1 MGLLGE
7 ISKSSEALRYHA
19 RTAEVAGQNL
29 AHVNDEN
36 YARQRVLAREGVMHT
51 SFGGLLSS
59 GLETGGVDHARNQ
72 ILDARVINEK
82 GDSAS
87 LAAQQEILQ
96 LLQGA
101 LGEKINR
108 QGVNVGL
115 DDLHESD
122 LAPGSLTRAL
132 NDFFNTFQEL
142 SASPYEPT
150 IKQELFHK
158 IETLTKRFNE
168 AGHSLEQIESDVS
181 EVISR
186 STDQINIL
194 LGQIHET
201 NTQVRR
207 FELLDQGKA
216 VSYRDQRQ
224 KLFEELG
231 SLINFSQEDD
241 VSAATGK
248 VSGFVNLF
256 IDGEN
261 GEKIN
266 ILDSKGAKNLTNQWG
281 QEFTITAP
289 TDPTGTAAVVRAK
302 IDSSGQLGRLEVLK
316 GGSKYDDSDGP
327 FLVSILP
334 PKPDEPLLVVDPQ
347 GNEVPAENQAELA
360 LQQVEPVQMAN
371 QAVDAGNEIAA
382 QTGGDIASTTPVDPS
397 SASRKIGEVFYEGN
411 SYYQALVDTQ
421 KGDLLTDETRFL
433 AISDSPNG
441 IVSETKRTF
450 SDVDFFSKGTQIY
463 YEGKVYQA
471 TTDVG
476 PVLNEVGL
484 VDPATESVISSRN
497 YSNGEVF
504 QFNNN
509 YYQATKNV
517 SKGTE
522 ISSLPTTAGS
532 VDKSGIVALGATL
545 PQKSQ
550 ELDVSWPNGN
560 ALIAGSVIS
569 FVDPSSPSGSGGN
582 FYMAVAD
589 VAAATTELPS
599 SSSNFIKI
607 GAFVD
612 DTISTVQSLPENVTS
627 IKDGVQVTELQ
638 INFDAG
644 KIYYDETSAT
654 HFLVKAKPNPISGDA
669 EINTFNPLDA
679 KWKNN
684 FHVFTPDATSGLP
697 PTSVLRKS
705 NPGGLNITNGSLQE
719 LNIGVAEA
727 IIQNG
732 EIKSFHILQKSNDLP
747 STDAIFVNG
756 VEVDLKSGSLH
767 GYQHAR
773 QVELEDFRVSL
784 NDLVS
789 KFVTQVNSIYNPQDA
804 PGEYLFGFEANLTR
818 PTMGRNVIMEEEFGL
833 YGVEGNGE
841 MKLFRN
847 EVNMTLAYAEDDTFT
862 VTSTTPVI
870 PVELKAQFEGTGY
883 IIRDTVDGQLQLED
897 TNSGSLYTFYGSA
910 KRMQNVTMETDSSY
924 AGEDL
929 LIGTADDGRSVMLA
943 YENVPFRLEQ
953 GDSEF
958 LLGDNFSFD
967 AVLDNN
973 WNLAS
978 SLIVDNNLSAESIV
992 ASLDFDQGSN
1002 DLALA
1007 IAELGNNE
1015 FAKDISDIN
1024 ADIGNSL
1031 SDLSDNIDHQN
1042 TIETLLLD
1050 QRNAISSVSIDEEVA
1065 DLMQFQRSFQA
1076 SSRVLNTL
1084 DKMLELV
1091 VMGLLK

>member
-7 ISKSSEALRYHA
+7 ISKNSEALRYHA
-19 RTAEVAGQNL
+19 RTAEIAGQNL
-29 AHVNDEN
+29 AHVNDES

-51 SFGGLLSS
+51 SFGGLLTS
-59 GLETGGVDHARNQ
+59 GLEAGGIDHARNH
-72 ILDARVINEK
+72 ILDSRVISEK
-82 GDSAS
+82 GDGAS

-96 LLQGA
+96 LLQSA

-132 NDFFNTFQEL
+132 NDFFNSFQEL

-150 IKQELFHK
+150 IKQEIFHK

-168 AGHSLEQIESDVS
+168 AGHSLEQIENDIS
-181 EVISR
+181 EVIKR
-186 STDQINIL
+186 STEQINIL
-194 LGQIHET
+194 LSQIHEV

-216 VSYRDQRQ
+216 VSYRDHRQ
-224 KLFEELG
+224 KLLEELG
-231 SLINFSQEDD
+231 SYINFKQEDD
-241 VSAATGK
+241 ISAATGE

-256 IDGEN
+256 VDGKN

-266 ILDSKGAKNLTNQWG
+266 ILDSKGAKSLSNQWG
-281 QEFTITAP
+281 QEFSIPAP
-289 TDPTGTAAVVRAK
+289 NDPAGTSALIRAK
-302 IDSSGQLGRLEVLK
+302 IDSNGQLGRLEVLK
-316 GGSKYDDSDGP
+316 GGSKYDDTEGP

-334 PKPDEPLLVVDPQ
+334 PKPTEELTVQTQDAVQQE
-347 GNEVPAENQAELA
+347 GEVAVPVN
-360 LQQVEPVQMAN
+360 QQVAPIQMAN
-371 QAVDAGNEIAA
+371 QPVDVGNEIAA
-382 QTGGDIASTTPVDPS
+382 QTGGDITSTTPNDPAS
-397 SASRKIGEVFYEGN
+397 SSRKIGEVFYEGG
-411 SYYQALVDTQ
+411 SYYQALVNTE
-421 KGDLLTDETRFL
+421 KGDLLSDESRFM
-433 AISDSPNG
+433 AIANVPNG
-441 IVSETKRTF
+441 IIKETKRTF
-450 SDVDFFSKGTQIY
+450 SDVDFISKGEQIY

-476 PVLNEVGL
+476 AVTNEVGV
-484 VDPATESVISSRN
+484 VDPATNSVLSSRN
-497 YSNGEVF
+497 YSKGEVF
-504 QFNNN
+504 LFNDV
-509 YYQATKNV
+509 YYQASQNI
-517 SKGTE
+517 SKGAE
-522 ISSLPTTAGS
+522 FSSLSNVAGT
-532 VDKSGIVALGATL
+532 VDQTGVVTIGNAL
-545 PQKSQ
+545 PQRSNS
-550 ELDVSWPNGN
+550 LNTAWPNGQG
-560 ALIAGSVIS
+560 LTAGSVIS
-569 FVDPSSPSGSGGN
+569 FVDPNAPSGSQGD
-582 FYMAVAD
+582 FYMAVANVD
-589 VAAATTELPS
+589 AATTELPH
-599 SSSNFIKI
+599 SSSNFIRL
-607 GAFVD
+607 GAFID
-612 DTISTVQSLPENVTS
+612 DTVATVQSLPKQVTF
-627 IKDGVQVTELQ
+627 IQDAQQVTELQ
-638 INFDAG
+638 LNFDSG
-644 KIYYDETSAT
+644 KIYYDEASLT
-654 HFLVKAKPNPISGDA
+654 HFLVKAKPNAISGEA
-669 EINTFNPLDA
+669 QINLFNPNDA

-684 FHVFTPDATSGLP
+684 FHIFKPDANSGLP

-705 NPGGLNITNGSLQE
+705 SPGGFNISNGSLQE

-732 EIKSFHILQKSNDLP
+732 EIKGFNILSTSNNLP
-747 STDAIFVNG
+747 STDALFING
-756 VEVDLKSGSLH
+756 VELGLESGSLH
-767 GYQHAR
+767 GYQKAR
-773 QVELEDFRVSL
+773 QVELEDYRISL
-784 NDLVS
+784 NNLVS
-789 KFVTQVNSIYNPQDA
+789 KFVTQVNGIYNPNDA

-847 EVNMTLAYAEDDTFT
+847 EVSMTLAYAENDTFT

-870 PVELKAQFEGTGY
+870 PVELREQFEGTGY

-910 KRMQNVTMETDSSY
+910 KKMQNVTMETDNAY

-943 YENVPFRLEQ
+943 YENIPFRLEQ

-967 AVLDNN
+967 AVLANG

-978 SLIVDNNLSAESIV
+978 SLIVDNDLSAESIV

-1002 DLALA
+1002 DIALA

-1015 FAKDISDIN
+1015 FSKDISDIN

-1031 SDLSDNIDHQN
+1031 SDLSDNIDHQK
-1042 TIETLLLD
+1042 TIENLLLE
-1050 QRNAISSVSIDEEVA
+1050 QRNAVSSVSIDEEVA

>member
-59 GLETGGVDHARNQ
+59 GLETGGVDHARNE

-82 GDSAS
+82 GDSES

-96 LLQGA
+96 LLQAA

-115 DDLHESD
+115 DDLHDSD

-150 IKQELFHK
+150 IKQELYHK

-168 AGHSLEQIESDVS
+168 AGQSLEQIEEDVS
-181 EVISR
+181 EIIKR
-186 STDQINIL
+186 STEKINIL
-194 LGQIHET
+194 LGQIHEA

-231 SLINFSQEDD
+231 SYINFTQEDD
-241 VSAATGK
+241 VSATTGK
-248 VSGFVNLF
+248 TSGFVNLF
-256 IDGEN
+256 IEGKND
-261 GEKIN
+261 EKIN
-266 ILDSKGAKNLTNQWG
+266 ILDSQGAKSLTNQWG
-281 QEFTITAP
+281 QEFTIAGP
-289 TDPTGTAAVVRAK
+289 QDVAGTAAVVRAK
-302 IDSSGQLGRLEVLK
+302 IDSNGQLGRLEVLK

-327 FLVSILP
+327 FLVSLLP
-334 PKPDEPLLVVDPQ
+334 PKPNEPLVVQEKADLVNQ
-347 GNEVPAENQAELA
+347 EQNAAANE
-360 LQQVEPVQMAN
+360 QVAAVQMAN

-382 QTGGDIASTTPVDPS
+382 QAGGDIASTVPVDPS
-397 SASRKIGEVFYEGN
+397 SSARKIGEVFYEGE

-421 KGDLLTDETRFL
+421 KGDLLTDESRFL
-433 AISDSPNG
+433 AISNPPNG
-441 IVSETKRTF
+441 IVIETKRTF
-450 SDVDFFSKGTQIY
+450 SDIDFIPKGKQIY

-471 TTDVG
+471 TTGVG
-476 PVLNEVGL
+476 PVSNEVGV
-484 VDPATESVISSRN
+484 VDPVSNATLSSRN

-504 QFNNN
+504 FFENN
-509 YYQATKNV
+509 YYQATKTV
-517 SKGTE
+517 PRATE
-522 ISSLPTTAGS
+522 ISSLVTTAGT
-532 VDKSGIVALGATL
+532 VDQSGIVTLGATL
-545 PQKSQ
+545 PNKSE
-550 ELDVSWPNGN
+550 ELNMSWPDGN
-560 ALIAGSVIS
+560 DLTAGSVIS
-569 FVDPSSPSGSGGN
+569 FVDPNAPSGTGGD
-582 FYMAVAD
+582 FYMAVSN
-589 VAAATTELPS
+589 VSAATTELPHS
-599 SSSNFIKI
+599 SANFIKI
-607 GAFVD
+607 SSFVD
-612 DTISTVQSLPENVTS
+612 DTVSTVQSLPENVTTV
-627 IKDGVQVTELQ
+627 KDGVEATELQ
-638 INFDAG
+638 LNFNSG
-644 KIYYDETSAT
+644 GIYYDETSST
-654 HFLVKAKPNPISGDA
+654 HFLVKANPNPIVGDA
-669 EINTFNPLDA
+669 EINTFNPNDA

-684 FHVFTPDATSGLP
+684 FHVFTPDADSGLP
-697 PTSVLRKS
+697 VTSVLRKA
-705 NPGGLNITNGSLQE
+705 NPGGLNISNGSLQE

-727 IIQNG
+727 IIQDG
-732 EIKSFHILQKSNDLP
+732 EIKSFHILQQSKDLP
-747 STDAIFVNG
+747 STDALFVNG
-756 VEVDLKSGSLH
+756 LEIDLKSGSLH
-767 GYQHAR
+767 GYQHSR

-789 KFVTQVNSIYNPQDA
+789 NFVTQVNGLYNPQDA

-847 EVNMTLAYAEDDTFT
+847 EVSMTLAYAEDDTFT
-862 VTSTTPVI
+862 VTSTTPII
-870 PVELKAQFEGTGY
+870 PVELREQFEGTGY
-883 IIRDTVDGQLQLED
+883 IIRDTVEGQIQLED
-897 TNSGSLYTFYGSA
+897 SNSGSLYTFYGSA
-910 KRMQNVTMETDSSY
+910 KKMQNVTMETDSTY
-924 AGEDL
+924 AGADL

-967 AVLDNN
+967 TVLENS

-978 SLIVDNNLSAESIV
+978 SLIVDNNLSADSIV
-992 ASLDFDQGSN
+992 ASADFDQGSN
-1002 DLALA
+1002 EIALA

-1015 FAKDISDIN
+1015 FSKDISDIN

-1042 TIETLLLD
+1042 TIETLLLE
-1050 QRNAISSVSIDEEVA
+1050 QRNSVSSVSIDEEVA

>member
-51 SFGGLLSS
+51 SFGGLQSS
-59 GLETGGVDHARNQ
+59 GLEAGGVDHARNQ
-72 ILDARVINEK
+72 ILDARVISEK
-82 GDSAS
+82 GDSES

-96 LLQGA
+96 LLQSA

-115 DDLHESD
+115 DDLHDSD

-150 IKQELFHK
+150 IKQELYHK

-168 AGHSLEQIESDVS
+168 AGHSLEQIEGDVS
-181 EVISR
+181 EVIKR
-186 STDQINIL
+186 STEKINII
-194 LGQIHET
+194 LGQIHEA

-207 FELLDQGKA
+207 VELLDQGKA
-216 VSYRDQRQ
+216 VSYRDERQ

-231 SLINFSQEDD
+231 SYINFSQEDD

-248 VSGFVNLF
+248 TSGFVNLF
-256 IDGEN
+256 IDGQN

-266 ILDSKGAKNLTNQWG
+266 ILDSKGEKSLTNDWG
-281 QEFTITAP
+281 QEFTIALP
-289 TDPTGTAAVVRAK
+289 NDPTGTAAVVRAK
-302 IDSSGQLGRLEVLK
+302 IDSKGQLGRLEVVK
-316 GGSKYDDSDGP
+316 SGSKYNDTDGP
-327 FLVSILP
+327 LLVSLLP
-334 PKPDEPLLVVDPQ
+334 PKPNEPLVVQDPVKLVDQ
-347 GNEVPAENQAELA
+347 NEAEVVNA
-360 LQQVEPVQMAN
+360 QVAPVQMAN
-371 QAVDAGNEIAA
+371 QAVDTGNEIAA
-382 QTGGDIASTTPVDPS
+382 QTGGDIASTIPVDPS
-397 SASRKIGEVFYEGN
+397 SAARKTGEVFYEGN
-411 SYYQALVDTQ
+411 SYYQALLDTQ

-433 AISDSPNG
+433 AISNPPNG
-441 IVSETKRTF
+441 IVIETKRTF
-450 SDVDFFSKGTQIY
+450 SDVDFIAKGKQIY

-471 TTDVG
+471 SSDVG
-476 PVLNEVGL
+476 PVSNEVGV
-484 VDPATESVISSRN
+484 VDPTTNAVLSSRN

-504 QFNNN
+504 LFNNN
-509 YYQATKNV
+509 YYQATKTV
-517 SKGTE
+517 SKATE

-532 VDKSGIVALGATL
+532 IDQSGIVALGATL
-545 PQKSQ
+545 PKKSE
-550 ELDVSWPNGN
+550 ELNISWPDGTD
-560 ALIAGSVIS
+560 LKAGSVIS
-569 FVDPSSPSGSGGN
+569 FVDPSSPSGSGGD
-582 FYMAVAD
+582 FYMAVSD
-589 VAAATTELPS
+589 VGAGSIELPH
-599 SSSNFIKI
+599 SSSNFLRI
-607 GAFVD
+607 GSFVD
-612 DTISTVQSLPENVTS
+612 DTVSTVQSLPKNETIV
-627 IKDGVQVTELQ
+627 KDGVEATELQ
-638 INFDAG
+638 MSFESG
-644 KIYYDETSAT
+644 KIYYDQTSQT
-654 HFLVKAKPNPISGDA
+654 HFLVKAKPNSIAGDA
-669 EINTFNPLDA
+669 AINTFNPNEA

-684 FHVFTPDATSGLP
+684 FHIFTPDTTSGLP
-697 PTSVLRKS
+697 PTSVLRKV
-705 NPGGLNITNGSLQE
+705 NPGGLNITNGSLVE

-727 IIQNG
+727 IIQDG
-732 EIKSFHILQKSNDLP
+732 EIKSFHILQQSKDLP
-747 STDAIFVNG
+747 STDSLFVNG
-756 VEVDLKSGSLH
+756 VEIDLKSGSLH
-767 GYQHAR
+767 GYQHSR

-784 NDLVS
+784 NDMVS
-789 KFVTQVNSIYNPQDA
+789 KFVTQVNGIYNPSDA

-847 EVNMTLAYAEDDTFT
+847 EVKMTLAYAENDTFT
-862 VTSTTPVI
+862 VTSTTPII
-870 PVELKAQFEGTGY
+870 PVELKKQFEGTGY

-897 TNSGSLYTFYGSA
+897 SSSGSLYTFYGSA
-910 KRMQNVTMETDSSY
+910 KKMQNVTMETDTSY
-924 AGEDL
+924 AGKDL

-943 YENVPFRLEQ
+943 YESVPFRLEQ

-967 AVLDNN
+967 SVLENS

-978 SLIVDNNLSAESIV
+978 SLIVDNRLTAESIS
-992 ASLDFDQGSN
+992 ASADFDQGSN
-1002 DLALA
+1002 EIALA

-1031 SDLSDNIDHQN
+1031 SDLSDNIDHQT
-1042 TIETLLLD
+1042 TIENLLLA
-1050 QRNAISSVSIDEEVA
+1050 QRNSISAVSIDEEVA

-1076 SSRVLNTL
+1076 SSRVLSTL
-1084 DKMLELV
+1084 DSMLELV

>member
-7 ISKSSEALRYHA
+7 ISKNSEALRYHA

-29 AHVNDEN
+29 AHVNDES

-51 SFGGLLSS
+51 SFGGLLTS
-59 GLETGGVDHARNQ
+59 GLEAGGIDHARNQ

-82 GDSAS
+82 GDGAS

-150 IKQELFHK
+150 IKQELYHK

-168 AGHSLEQIESDVS
+168 AGQSLEQIEADVS
-181 EVISR
+181 EVIKR

-194 LGQIHET
+194 LTQIHEA

-216 VSYRDQRQ
+216 VSYRDHRQ

-231 SLINFSQEDD
+231 SYINFTQEADI
-241 VSAATGK
+241 STTTGET
-248 VSGFVNLF
+248 SGFVNLF
-256 IDGEN
+256 IDGKN

-266 ILDSKGAKNLTNQWG
+266 VLDSKGAKNLTNQWG
-281 QEFTITAP
+281 QEFAITAP
-289 TDPTGTAAVVRAK
+289 KDQAGTQAVVRAK

-316 GGSKYDDSDGP
+316 SGSKYDDSDGP
-327 FLVSILP
+327 FLISLLP
-334 PKPDEPLLVVDPQ
+334 PKPIEALTVQQPVVTAVQD
-347 GNEVPAENQAELA
+347 GEEVPLVNE
-360 LQQVEPVQMAN
+360 QVAPVQMAN
-371 QAVDAGNEIAA
+371 QPVDTGNEIAA
-382 QTGGDIASTTPVDPS
+382 QTGGDVASTTPVDPAS
-397 SASRKIGEVFYEGN
+397 SSRKRGEVFYEGGN
-411 SYYQALVDTQ
+411 YYQALVDTE
-421 KGDLLTDETRFL
+421 KGDLLTDETRFM
-433 AISDSPNG
+433 AVSDTPNG
-441 IVSETKRTF
+441 VMKETKRTF
-450 SDVDFFSKGTQIY
+450 SDIDFISKGEQIY

-476 PVLNEVGL
+476 PVANELGV
-484 VDPATESVISSRN
+484 VDAATESVLSSRN

-504 QFNNN
+504 LFNNV
-509 YYQATKNV
+509 YYQATQNV
-517 SKGTE
+517 AKGTE
-522 ISSLPTTAGS
+522 FSSLSTAAGT
-532 VDKSGIVALGATL
+532 VDQSGIVTLGNTL
-545 PQKSQ
+545 PQRSN
-550 ELDVSWPNGN
+550 ELNISWPNGEN
-560 ALIAGSVIS
+560 LTAGSVIS
-569 FVDPSSPSGSGGN
+569 FVDPNAPSGSSGD

-589 VAAATTELPS
+589 VSAATTELPH
-599 SSSNFIKI
+599 SSSNFIRI
-607 GAFVD
+607 GAFID
-612 DTISTVQSLPENVTS
+612 DSVSTVQSLPEQVTK
-627 IKDGVQVTELQ
+627 IVDGQQITELQ
-638 INFDAG
+638 LNFDSG
-644 KIYYDETSAT
+644 KIYYDEASAT
-654 HFLVKAKPNPISGDA
+654 HFFVKAKPNSVVGEA
-669 EINTFNPLDA
+669 QINSFNPNDV

-684 FHVFTPDATSGLP
+684 LHIFNPDPSSGLP
-697 PTSVLRKS
+697 PTSVLRKAS
-705 NPGGLNITNGSLQE
+705 PGGLNVSNGSLQE
-719 LNIGVAEA
+719 LNIGLAEA

-732 EIKSFHILQKSNDLP
+732 EIQGFNILSKSNDLP
-747 STDAIFVNG
+747 STDALFING
-756 VEVDLKSGSLH
+756 VEIGLKSGSLH
-767 GYQHAR
+767 GYQKAR

-789 KFVTQVNSIYNPQDA
+789 KFVTQVNGLYNPNDA

-847 EVNMTLAYAEDDTFT
+847 EVSMTLAYAEDDTFT

-870 PVELKAQFEGTGY
+870 PVELREQFEGTGY

-910 KRMQNVTMETDSSY
+910 KKMQNVTMETDNAY
-924 AGEDL
+924 AGEDM

-967 AVLDNN
+967 AVLANS

-978 SLIVDNNLSAESIV
+978 SLIVDNDLSAESIV
-992 ASLDFDQGSN
+992 ASADFDQGSN
-1002 DLALA
+1002 DIALA

-1031 SDLSDNIDHQN
+1031 SDLSDNIDHQK

-1050 QRNAISSVSIDEEVA
+1050 QRNAVSSVSIDEEVA

>member
-7 ISKSSEALRYHA
+7 ISKTSEALRYHA

-29 AHVNDEN
+29 AHVNDEH

-51 SFGGLLSS
+51 SFGGLQSS

-82 GDSAS
+82 GDSES

-115 DDLHESD
+115 DDLHDSD
-122 LAPGSLTRAL
+122 LAPGSLTRAM

-150 IKQELFHK
+150 IKQELYHK
-158 IETLTKRFNE
+158 IETLTKRFKE
-168 AGHSLEQIESDVS
+168 AGQSLEQIEGDVS
-181 EVISR
+181 EVIKR
-186 STDQINIL
+186 STDKINNL
-194 LGQIHET
+194 LGQIHEA

-216 VSYRDQRQ
+216 VSYRDERQ

-231 SLINFSQEDD
+231 GYINFSQEDD
-241 VSAATGK
+241 ISANTGK
-248 VSGFVNLF
+248 TSGFVNLF
-256 IDGEN
+256 IDGQN
-261 GEKIN
+261 KEKIN
-266 ILDSKGAKNLTNQWG
+266 ILDSKGAKSLTNQWG
-281 QEFTITAP
+281 QEFTIVSP
-289 TDPTGTAAVVRAK
+289 IDPAGTAAVVRAK
-302 IDSSGQLGRLEVLK
+302 IDSDGQLGRLEVLNS
-316 GGSKYDDSDGP
+316 GSKYNDSDGP
-327 FLVSILP
+327 LLVSLLP
-334 PKPDEPLLVVDPQ
+334 PKANEPLIVQ
-347 GNEVPAENQAELA
+347 EQAEEVEQNDA
-360 LQQVEPVQMAN
+360 AIANGQVAPIEMAN
-371 QAVDAGNEIAA
+371 QAVDTGNEIAA
-382 QTGGDIASTTPVDPS
+382 QVGGEIASTIPVDPS
-397 SASRKIGEVFYEGN
+397 SAARRSGEVFYEGDG
-411 SYYQALVDTQ
+411 YYQALVDTQ

-433 AISDSPNG
+433 AISNPPNG
-441 IVSETKRTF
+441 IVIETKRTF
-450 SDVDFFSKGTQIY
+450 SDIDFIPKGKQIY

-471 TTDVG
+471 ATDVG
-476 PVLNEVGL
+476 PVSNEIGV
-484 VDPATESVISSRN
+484 VDPTTDAVLSSRN
-497 YSNGEVF
+497 YLNGEVF
-504 QFNNN
+504 LFNNN
-509 YYQATKNV
+509 YYQATKTV
-517 SKGTE
+517 SKSSE

-532 VDKSGIVALGATL
+532 IDQSGIVALGATL
-545 PQKSQ
+545 PQKSE
-550 ELDVSWPNGN
+550 ELNMSWPDGN
-560 ALIAGSVIS
+560 DLTAGSVIS
-569 FVDPSSPSGSGGN
+569 FVDPSSPSGSSGD
-582 FYMAVAD
+582 FYMAVANIS
-589 VAAATTELPS
+589 AATSELPHS
-599 SSSNFIKI
+599 SANFIKI

-612 DTISTVQSLPENVTS
+612 DTVSTVQSIPENVTTV
-627 IKDGVQVTELQ
+627 KDGLEANELQ
-638 INFDAG
+638 MNFEAG
-644 KIYYDETSAT
+644 KIYYDETSST
-654 HFLVKAKPNPISGDA
+654 HFLVKAKPNPVVGEA
-669 EINTFNPLDA
+669 EINTFDPNLE
-679 KWKNN
+679 KWSNN
-684 FHVFTPDATSGLP
+684 FHIFTPDTNSGLP
-697 PTSVLRKS
+697 PTSVLRKT
-705 NPGGLNITNGSLQE
+705 NPGGLNIASGSLQE

-727 IIQNG
+727 IIEDG
-732 EIKSFHILQKSNDLP
+732 EIKSFQILQQSKDLP
-747 STDAIFVNG
+747 STDALFING
-756 VEVDLKSGSLH
+756 LEIDLKSGSLH

-789 KFVTQVNSIYNPQDA
+789 KFVTQVNGLYNPNDA

-818 PTMGRNVIMEEEFGL
+818 PTMGRNIIMEEEFGL

-847 EVNMTLAYAEDDTFT
+847 EVSMTLAYAETDTFT
-862 VTSTTPVI
+862 VTSTTPII
-870 PVELKAQFEGTGY
+870 PIELREQFEGTGY
-883 IIRDTVDGQLQLED
+883 IIRDTKEGQIQLED
-897 TNSGSLYTFYGSA
+897 SNSGSIYTFYGSA
-910 KRMQNVTMETDSSY
+910 KNMQNVTMETDSSY
-924 AGEDL
+924 AGQDL
-929 LIGTADDGRSVMLA
+929 LLGTADDGRSVMLA

-967 AVLDNN
+967 AVLENS

-992 ASLDFDQGSN
+992 ASADFDQGSN
-1002 DLALA
+1002 DIALA

-1031 SDLSDNIDHQN
+1031 SDLSDNIAHQN
-1042 TIETLLLD
+1042 TIENLLLD
-1050 QRNAISSVSIDEEVA
+1050 QRNAISAVSIDEEVA